1 MKNILAIIGVLVAL
15 SLSATTIKLG
25 TGFKHKVETKESSV
39 SQSPVFDMEIS
50 DDSTSVTFSC
60 HIPTVDVKEDTDLY
74 PGTYWWS
81 VDGFAPSDIAGEAS
95 LPRRSIVFELP
106 FNAENVTLTEN
117 HAEWQTISSYT
128 PTPARPQLF
137 MVPDAKHTLDNVLPI
152 SALAQKRRP
161 VAKISYISNMR
172 DGKLAVVSI
181 EPFQYAVSGVNV
193 CHDFSYTLSFNINDK
208 MCRPKNRIIP
218 IDTIGGI
225 TIPLDSMI
233 KPDTHPLFECREY
246 ERPSKY
252 LILTTP
258 RFYDIVNDY
267 AKWKKSYGHA
277 TQVISTE
284 SWTPNLIKNTIST
297 IYQDSVCLDYVLFA
311 GSINEV
317 PSISF
322 RKNVP
327 DRGDSDFPYAV
338 MDSAYTFETIET
350 ELPFERNVFTGRM
363 LADTPEQMENI
374 VYKLRHFYVNGSND
388 INFYRRA
395 THISYCDDTGD
406 TDYLGLSWISEQIRS
421 QAMDNGKSVTRAYYK
436 AGYHGEPKYWYTDT
450 GKMLM
455 PLSLQ
460 YPNHKWNA
468 DSNAVMKAFNGHNHY
483 ILYNGHGGENAWGDH
498 YRHVF
503 KTRQIANQSN
513 EGYLPYLFMISCRTG
528 NFQEQ
533 DGIARCLLNSK
544 TGASGAI
551 ASTNSMRTTDA
562 KRLAACL
569 FQMIWPYPRPGHIIM
584 PMPVEPINL
593 NENSFGYDAIHKRI
607 IPEERYAL
615 GNLLDAAIR
624 NTLVYKPG
632 TEDKDPS
639 TYMKKQVHIYGDP
652 GLFFNN
658 SSVSWIRQPEFTYQS
673 IDSMGIASLVLR
685 SYAKGIV
692 NPYYVRIKTDA
703 TSVIGFYNEST
714 NEVHRYIHDTA
725 EFIVSHND
733 HFHIT
738 ISRHN
743 KIPYEFHVENGII
756 SAVGPFTMANEHG
769 NNGGIAISARQ
780 VNSNTIN
787 VSYEFEQSDA
797 EPYDGIITLK
807 DLSGNV
813 MATCR
818 VSDQSG
824 CVSLDSHALRQGI
837 YVVTLEPS
845 DSQPVYTKILI
856 N

>member
-15 SLSATTIKLG
+15 SLSATTIRLG
-25 TGFKHKVETKESSV
+25 ADLQRKAETKESAL

-95 LPRRSIVFELP
+95 LPRRSMVFELP

-128 PTPARPQLF
+128 PTPARPPLF
-137 MVPDAKHTLDNVLPI
+137 MVPDAKHTLENVMPI
-152 SALAQKRRP
+152 STLAQKRRP

-193 CHDFSYTLSFNINDK
+193 CYDFSYTLSFNINDK
-208 MCRPKNRIIP
+208 IIRPKNRIIP
-218 IDTIGGI
+218 KDTIGI
-225 TIPLDSMI
+225 SIPSDSMI
-233 KPDTHPLFECREY
+233 KPDTYKFFECREY

-258 RFYDIVNDY
+258 RFYNIVNEY

-297 IYQDSVCLDYVLFA
+297 IYRDSVCLDYVLFA
-311 GSINEV
+311 GSITEL

-322 RKNVP
+322 TKDAY

-338 MDSAYTFETIET
+338 MDSAYTFNFVDSVW
-350 ELPFERNVFTGRM
+350 PFERSVFTGRM

-374 VYKLRHFYVNGSND
+374 IYKLSHFYVNGIND
-388 INFYRRA
+388 RQFYHRA
-395 THISYCDDTGD
+395 THVSYCNDTGD
-406 TDYLGLSWISEQIRS
+406 TDYTGLSWISEQIRS
-421 QAMDNGKSVTRAYYK
+421 QAMANGKSVTRAYYK

-455 PLSLQ
+455 PISLQ

-468 DSNAVMKAFNGHNHY
+468 DSNAVMEAFNGHNHY

-503 KTRQIANQSN
+503 KTRQIANQNN

-528 NFQEQ
+528 NFQEP
-533 DGIARCLLNSK
+533 DGLARCLLNSK

-551 ASTNSMRTTDA
+551 ASTNSMWVPDA
-562 KRLAACL
+562 KHLAACL
-569 FQMIWPYPRPGHIIM
+569 FRMIWPTPRAGHIIM
-584 PMPVEPINL
+584 PSPFISLSL
-593 NENSFGYDAIHKRI
+593 NPNMFGYDAVHKRI

-615 GNLLDAAIR
+615 GNLLDVAIR
-624 NTLVYKPG
+624 NTLAWGKGSETY
-632 TEDKDPS
+632 DPAAL
-639 TYMKKQVHIYGDP
+639 MKKQVHIYGDP

-673 IDSMGIASLVLR
+673 IDSMGLAARVVLR
-685 SYAKGIV
+685 QYAKGIDA
-692 NPYYVRIKTDA
+692 PYFVSIKTDE

-714 NEVHRYIHDTA
+714 NEVRRYIHDTA

-733 HFHIT
+733 NFHIT

-769 NNGGIAISARQ
+769 NNGGVAISARQ
-780 VNSNTIN
+780 LNGNTIN
-787 VSYEFEQSDA
+787 VSYEFEQSGA
-797 EPYDGIITLK
+797 ESYDGIITLK